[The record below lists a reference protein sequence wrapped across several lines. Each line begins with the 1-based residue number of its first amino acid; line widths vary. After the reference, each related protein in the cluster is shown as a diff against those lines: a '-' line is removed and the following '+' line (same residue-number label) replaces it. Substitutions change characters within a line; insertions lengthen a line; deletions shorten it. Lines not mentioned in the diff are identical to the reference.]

1 MLATAPFSK
10 DQERVLGEHDF
21 IVSKTDLKGRITYG
35 NRIFSEYA
43 GYTEQEFL
51 GKNHNIVRHPDMPK
65 AVFKFL
71 WDRIQAGH
79 EEEPRDEVG

>member
-35 NRIFSEYA
+35 NRIF
-43 GYTEQEFL
+43 
-51 GKNHNIVRHPDMPK
+51 
-65 AVFKFL
+65 
-71 WDRIQAGH
+71 
-79 EEEPRDEVG
+79 